1 MVERECVATD
11 SQDSFRMTVSDGGE
25 GVVSELTHKIL
36 SSRSGVSQLTHKVLS
51 EGLCQ
56 RMERECVETDSQVPS
71 K

>member
-1 MVERECVATD
+1 
-11 SQDSFRMTVSDGGE
+11 MTVSDGGE